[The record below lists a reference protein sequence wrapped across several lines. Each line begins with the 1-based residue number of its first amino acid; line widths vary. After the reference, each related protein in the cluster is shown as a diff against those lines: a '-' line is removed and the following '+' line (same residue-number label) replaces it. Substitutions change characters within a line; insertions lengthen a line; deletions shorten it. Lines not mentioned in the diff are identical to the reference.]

1 MSDDKKPRIRLG
13 VSHQRPEQ
21 LTDDHLNYLKQM
33 GVESLEVRIPK
44 AQSSIDDLIKIRRRV
59 EGAGLELFEIMIV
72 DMYNLPETTIGAP
85 GRDDEVE
92 FFKGFIR
99 DLGEAGVGTTT
110 YVWHTLGVYQTGETL
125 TRGCRTRLFD
135 LEEALRRPNLYD
147 REFTD
152 EEMWENYEAFI
163 AEVLPVA
170 EEAGVRL
177 QLHPNDPPVT
187 HQGVARIFRST
198 AAFRR
203 AMELAGHSPYSG
215 ILFCVGCWGEM
226 TGPEGRGED
235 VISAVR
241 EFGSRG
247 QIYQV
252 HFRNVSSTLPV
263 FHETFP
269 DNGYLDLHG
278 VMRALH
284 DVGFD
289 GMVVPDH
296 VPAPEGSEAGYKA
309 AEGYIFG
316 YVRALIEVVENR
328 GEDP

>member
-1 MSDDKKPRIRLG
+1 MSDDKKLRIRLG
-13 VSHQRPEQ
+13 VSHQRQEM

-44 AQSSIDDLIKIRRRV
+44 AQSSINDLIKIRRRV
-59 EGAGLELFEIMIV
+59 EGAGLELFEIMLA
-72 DMYNLPETTIGAP
+72 DMYNLPKTTIGAP
-85 GRDDEVE
+85 GRDDEVD

-99 DLGEAGVGTTT
+99 DLGEADIGTTT
-110 YVWHTLGVYQTGETL
+110 YAWHTMGGYQTGETL
-125 TRGCRTRLFD
+125 TRRCRTRLFD
-135 LEEALRRPNLYD
+135 LKEALRRPNLYD
-147 REFTD
+147 REYTD

-198 AAFRR
+198 AAFRK

-226 TGPEGRGED
+226 TGSEGRGED

-252 HFRNVSSTLPV
+252 HSGT
-263 FHETFP
+263 
-269 DNGYLDLHG
+269 
-278 VMRALH
+278 
-284 DVGFD
+284 
-289 GMVVPDH
+289 
-296 VPAPEGSEAGYKA
+296 
-309 AEGYIFG
+309 
-316 YVRALIEVVENR
+316 
-328 GEDP
+328 